1 MTTRSGLFVGRHVWS
16 LSLASLSLLSF
27 LALTIELKGDR
38 LDAFDSALAGAIQ
51 SLRGSIDGP
60 MYWASRSGDFHSLL
74 ALGIGLPLA
83 LLGLRWRREAR
94 FTAVCYTG
102 GFVLSIALKAFFR
115 RARPPASG
123 GYLLP
128 MSKSPSFPSSH
139 AMGSACII
147 GCLLIILT
155 VRLPRAW
162 HAPLITLG
170 IAYVL
175 AVAMSRV
182 YFGMHYPS
190 DVLGGCLASAAWV
203 TAATGWFYPLLLPHE
218 SGKFNAVRLDG

>member
-1 MTTRSGLFVGRHVWS
+1 MFVGRHVWS
-16 LSLASLSLLSF
+16 LSLGSLSLLSF
-27 LALTIELKGDR
+27 LAFTIEMKHDR
-38 LDAFDSALAGAIQ
+38 LDAFDSALAAAVQ

-74 ALGIGLPLA
+74 VLGIGLPLV
-83 LLGLRWRREAR
+83 LLALRWRREAR

-102 GFVLSIALKAFFR
+102 GFALSIALKAFFR

-128 MSKSPSFPSSH
+128 MSTSPSFPSSH

-147 GCLLIILT
+147 GCLLIVLT
-155 VRLPRAW
+155 VRLPRVW
-162 HAPLITLG
+162 HAPAITVG
-170 IAYVL
+170 SGYVL

-182 YFGMHYPS
+182 YFGVHYPS

-203 TAATGWFYPLLLPHE
+203 AAATGWFYPLLLPHE
-218 SGKFNAVRLDG
+218 SGNFKAVRLDS